1 MSTIKKHLK
10 INDNEI
16 SNIIDKYLRYI
27 NTKRD
32 EFKLEFENGEKDYR
46 KINKK
51 ELDNFLNNTLGNLEI
66 SKELQ
71 KINKDDLLVSYDFNS
86 LYPSAQIDKNSTWPK
101 IEASYPFKKYMNES
115 ICTLFNSG
123 RWNEINRSA
132 FLTIK
137 YHNTENLIF
146 QHLPIKRKD

>member
-1 MSTIKKHLK
+1 MKKYLE

-16 SNIIDKYLRYI
+16 SNVIDKYIKYI
-27 NTKRD
+27 NTKR
-32 EFKLEFENGEKDYR
+32 EEYTLEFENGEKVYR

-51 ELDNFLNNTLGNLEI
+51 ELNNFLEKKLGELEI

-101 IEASYPFKKYMNES
+101 IETAYPFKKDMNDA
-115 ICTLFNSG
+115 ICTLFNTG
-123 RWNEINRSA
+123 KWNELNRSA
-132 FLTIK
+132 FLTVK
-137 YHNTENLIF
+137 HHNPENLIF
-146 QHLPIKRKD
+146 QHLPIK